1 MTDTPNP
8 NDLAAAEGDDI
19 DVPEPVRIYLYG
31 DNVATVDGALSMPA
45 QPRGECCARRRAPSP
60 SGTRSATRE
69 KRRPHWA
76 FRLTASGTSFRQ
88 NENPARASQRGG
100 VSEPSV
106 ECIEII
112 SCYEGSACET
122 CRRHR
127 GSCGN
132 PREDT
137 SSLFAPLKRAP
148 CSHAADPA
156 SPKGKPHHWAKV
168 VAGFPAPVLLGS
180 EISFG
185 ATGAT
190 LAGGDVFRKPSR
202 PDRITVSIRTLGA
215 AK

>member
-1 MTDTPNP
+1 VGPP
-8 NDLAAAEGDDI
+8 GQRFRRPR
-19 DVPEPVRIYLYG
+19 VPARLRCERVCMG
-31 DNVATVDGALSMPA
+31 CGASLHHS
-45 QPRGECCARRRAPSP
+45 
-60 SGTRSATRE
+60 RSAAIVDDSRPCAGRCIRF
-69 KRRPHWA
+69 RRTDRPK
-76 FRLTASGTSFRQ
+76 